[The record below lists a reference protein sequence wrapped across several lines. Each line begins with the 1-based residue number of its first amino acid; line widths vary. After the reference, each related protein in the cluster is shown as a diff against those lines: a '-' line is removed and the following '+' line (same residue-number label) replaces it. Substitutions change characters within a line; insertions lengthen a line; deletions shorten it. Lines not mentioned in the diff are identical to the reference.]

1 VELKNAALRAQDF
14 HEALKETTAFGP
26 TAVHFSKTLL
36 IGKAATLAMHFKGLQ
51 YIHYGD
57 SLLYAAAELGI
68 RDLELK
74 EVLREL
80 EVVGFVRLLKS
91 GDDIKRVDIRVPE
104 FRDGYEELSN
114 RWSELKPTETEQA
127 GILTLNQLLTL
138 PGKESD
144 LAKLGLGTTELSILK
159 DVMEAGQLLR
169 TQAVSGDRFIYS
181 PLAVDANPI
190 AYLEWA
196 NKYSDEVAKLLKT
209 LTGNQGLPLS
219 PCLISDNPVVSD
231 AILTGVVMPVRIQG
245 STGKQEFIFAPRGG
259 LQPEERTIMEKA
271 RSILASVR
279 YGQNFAAGRPIK
291 NPRALLQK
299 LRDNKRFGKGH
310 PDLHTQYSLLT
321 EKLIGRPVKEGFGWN
336 FEIIDTP
343 ENMKA
348 LDIAIDM
355 LEIGES
361 PTVKLNIEA
370 QKALLSP
377 HGYLGPTSARPRF
390 AQSIHGSA
398 ETQADILRQLTLLTR
413 GVDTDV

>member
-1 VELKNAALRAQDF
+1 
-14 HEALKETTAFGP
+14 
-26 TAVHFSKTLL
+26 
-36 IGKAATLAMHFKGLQ
+36 
-51 YIHYGD
+51 
-57 SLLYAAAELGI
+57 
-68 RDLELK
+68 
-74 EVLREL
+74 
-80 EVVGFVRLLKS
+80 
-91 GDDIKRVDIRVPE
+91 
-104 FRDGYEELSN
+104 
-114 RWSELKPTETEQA
+114 
-127 GILTLNQLLTL
+127 
-138 PGKESD
+138 
-144 LAKLGLGTTELSILK
+144 
-159 DVMEAGQLLR
+159 MEAGQLLR

-196 NKYSDEVAKLLKT
+196 KKYSDSIAKLLET
-209 LTGNQGLPLS
+209 LTANQGFPLS
-219 PCLISDNPVVSD
+219 SFLNSDSPVVSD
-231 AILTGVVMPVRIQG
+231 AILTGVVMPVIIQG
-245 STGKQEFIFAPRGG
+245 STGKQEFIFAPKGG

-291 NPRALLQK
+291 YPRSLLQK
-299 LRDNKRFGKGH
+299 LRDNKRFDKGH

-321 EKLIGRPVKEGFGWN
+321 EKLIGLPVQEGFGWN

-343 ENMKA
+343 ENIKA

-377 HGYLGPTSARPRF
+377 HGYLGPTSARPRL

-398 ETQADILRQLTLLTR
+398 ETQAEIRRKLTLLAR